1 VKKLNKNKNQFEEK
15 DTHQIIIK
23 IPQEEIVYV
32 DMIFKAYGGLAMLT
46 ISHEEEGVIFLDVT
60 EGTHD
65 IVMEIVE
72 GLREEFPV
80 EIIKD

>member
-1 VKKLNKNKNQFEEK
+1 MIKAETNFKEK

-32 DMIFKAYGGLAMLT
+32 DMIFKSYGGLAMLT

-65 IVMEIVE
+65 IVMDIIE
-72 GLREEFPV
+72 GFREEFPV

>member
-1 VKKLNKNKNQFEEK
+1 MIKNKDNFKEK
-15 DTHQIIIK
+15 DTHQVIIK

-32 DMIFKAYGGLAMLT
+32 DMIFKAYEGLAMLT

-60 EGTHD
+60 KGTHD
-65 IVMEIVE
+65 IVIEILE
-72 GLREEFPV
+72 GLKEEFPV

>member
-1 VKKLNKNKNQFEEK
+1 MIKNKKQFAEK

-65 IVMEIVE
+65 IVMEVVE
-72 GLREEFPV
+72 GFREEFPV

>member
-1 VKKLNKNKNQFEEK
+1 MVKSRNDFQEQ

-60 EGTHD
+60 KGTHD
-65 IVMEIVE
+65 TVLEIVE
-72 GLREEFPV
+72 GLKEEFPV